1 MSCAKDVRNKDNG
14 ICCDR
19 CGAWYHA
26 GCQRVSIDFYKALQ
40 KNKDE
45 QWFCRICKVEIKQL
59 DDRVKQLVKE
69 KQDLKEKITELEKKW
84 EMFKIEIKEETTK
97 SVMEAVT
104 QNLDLH
110 LAERFQEMEE
120 REKKKKNIVIYNVP
134 ESQHNDPKERQSDD
148 VARCLDIFQNSLK
161 VTEFQVEKVVRLGRR
176 ENNERKRP
184 LLVKMTSET
193 EKQKILSS
201 AKNLKTETEPW
212 KKHLGISRD
221 MTPMERIQ
229 EVGLRRELKEK
240 RERGEQGWYIKNG
253 RLLQDKDG
261 RNTR

>member
-1 MSCAKDVRNKDNG
+1 MTD
-14 ICCDR
+14 
-19 CGAWYHA
+19 
-26 GCQRVSIDFYKALQ
+26 
-40 KNKDE
+40 
-45 QWFCRICKVEIKQL
+45 
-59 DDRVKQLVKE
+59 
-69 KQDLKEKITELEKKW
+69 
-84 EMFKIEIKEETTK
+84 
-97 SVMEAVT
+97 
-104 QNLDLH
+104 
-110 LAERFQEMEE
+110 
-120 REKKKKNIVIYNVP
+120 
-134 ESQHNDPKERQSDD
+134 
-148 VARCLDIFQNSLK
+148 
-161 VTEFQVEKVVRLGRR
+161 FQVEKVIRLGRR